1 MQIYI
6 AHKLRR
12 RASVNANN
20 INGPARLTV
29 IKKREKTCSNG
40 TCCTARTRVGYLN
53 RLNMNTASPV
63 NPVVSSRSE
72 RIKSESFKQAHVQ
85 LAYFTGKYVY
95 AHIHMHA
102 VSFPSSARTMKTCVY
117 SSLPKSQSESGTRK
131 KLRVCQSSRVIRIF
145 PG

>member
-1 MQIYI
+1 MRIYI

-12 RASVNANN
+12 RVSVNANN

-72 RIKSESFKQAHVQ
+72 RIKSESFKRAHVR
-85 LAYFTGKYVY
+85 LAFHHGVCVCV
-95 AHIHMHA
+95 HPHA
-102 VSFPSSARTMKTCVY
+102 CCILFILNSHNENLRLLESTEKSVCKRNEKKA
-117 SSLPKSQSESGTRK
+117 LPLQE
-131 KLRVCQSSRVIRIF
+131 LACN
-145 PG
+145 

>member
-6 AHKLRR
+6 AHKLQR

-20 INGPARLTV
+20 INGLARLTV

-40 TCCTARTRVGYLN
+40 TCCTARARVGYLN

-72 RIKSESFKQAHVQ
+72 RIKSESFKWAHVR
-85 LAYFTGKYVY
+85 LAYFTTKYSCTTTCTLHPFHSQVTQWKL
-95 AHIHMHA
+95 ASTWVDWKI
-102 VSFPSSARTMKTCVY
+102 SLSA
-117 SSLPKSQSESGTRK
+117 EK
-131 KLRVCQSSRVIRIF
+131 KPCILRQLACN
-145 PG
+145 